1 MNLEKEIRK
10 IKYITEDES
19 NIRTGAIDSKTR
31 KREVVLA
38 RMIMSNFLQFEVG
51 LKEETLAK
59 HIKRDR
65 TSFYFYK
72 KKHEAYM
79 SNDKIY
85 PEYNDLYT
93 RIKLRYFSDDDKL
106 FDGVTKNRKLEL
118 LADVETRLQT
128 LDRYK
133 EHLQNEIEI
142 LS

>member
-72 KKHEAYM
+72 KKHI
-79 SNDKIY
+79 KIM
-85 PEYNDLYT
+85 
-93 RIKLRYFSDDDKL
+93 F
-106 FDGVTKNRKLEL
+106 FW
-118 LADVETRLQT
+118 
-128 LDRYK
+128 
-133 EHLQNEIEI
+133 
-142 LS
+142 

>member
-59 HIKRDR
+59 PIKRDR
-65 TSFYFYK
+65 TSFYFYN